1 MAEKKQE
8 NKYKNKKKKSKAAET
23 QKSEKTPSGW
33 NTTDE
38 DEIRRRCLRAEAEPM
53 KVVNLNPVIP
63 YFSDF
68 TVESNTSQIYRVEIR
83 SLGERLNSCSC
94 PDYDSNGLSTCKHVE
109 KVLLTLKKRGKRK
122 FKIASQ
128 AGSLRVEIY
137 VDPAD
142 SHTKIMW
149 PQGEIPELNFLKDFF
164 SASGNLLSEG
174 KTALPVVLRL
184 LHNQPETVREKVRLS
199 TRLQIVLAESLDFTQ
214 KIETRAFFLTDV
226 ADGKYSLEVAKVPLY
241 DYQKQGILHLAFL
254 ERAIL
259 ADEMGLGKTAQ
270 AIGAAELLRKLRGI
284 RKVLVI
290 SPTSLKAEWEEQ
302 IAKFVDLPSLIIE
315 GKRGERLR
323 QYQQESFFYLTNYE
337 QIVRDREDIQRL
349 IRPDLVILDEAQ
361 RIKNWRTKTAMR
373 LKQLESPYAF
383 VLTGTPLENRI
394 DDIYSIVQFLY
405 PKLFGPLFRFNREFY
420 ELDEHGKPIGYKN
433 LHLLHQRLKPILL
446 RRLKKDIE
454 DQLPDKTVTNYFV
467 QMSKEQSIRYKEYND
482 AVASIVSRAKKRPL
496 LEEEFK
502 KLQMSLSAMR
512 MLCDTPYI
520 LDENCRVCPKLQEL
534 ESIFDEIPEDG
545 DTKVII
551 FSEWERMLFLVRDL
565 LEKMNIEYAWHTGS
579 VHQRKRREEIDRFKE
594 KKECGVFL
602 STDCGAVGLNLQV
615 ANVVI
620 NLDLPWNPAKLE
632 QRIARAWRK
641 HQTKKVQVINLI
653 SEGTIEHRMLGVLD
667 LKQKLSN
674 NILDFGDVEAMEMPS
689 GRKVFMDQLN
699 KIMGTATSYAT
710 KTEEKTPPTQGEPL
724 DLFQQEVLARFK
736 PRLHQL
742 TLFPDGEGNQTLFA
756 VIEGDL
762 THPREQMQQMMKEI
776 EPNGT
781 FRLEVMDRI
790 SFEAIQRL
798 CKAGVLSFN
807 QEKARSLYH
816 SPKPNPSHGA
826 EQQKRLKLAQ
836 QYQESI
842 DRKERMAS
850 LLIEGE
856 FYEEALAPLQE
867 VFELSLK
874 AFAALMDSSL
884 NLKEEISLVFIEQEL
899 VAKKGFSPDVIA
911 IANQLRQG
919 VKPIDKNQVVELFKK
934 IQSLTEFLESKMNKF
949 NLEKAA

>member
-8 NKYKNKKKKSKAAET
+8 QKHKKKKSKAAET
-23 QKSEKTPSGW
+23 QKAEKIPSGW

-38 DEIRRRCLRAEAEPM
+38 DEIRRRCLRAEAESM
-53 KVVNLNPVIP
+53 KVTNLRPTIP

-68 TVESNTSQIYRVEIR
+68 TVESKTSQIYRVEIR
-83 SLGERLNSCSC
+83 SLSEYLNSCSC
-94 PDYDSNGLSTCKHVE
+94 PDYDSNGLGTCKHVE
-109 KVLLTLKKRGKRK
+109 KVLLTLKKKGKRK
-122 FKIASQ
+122 FKAASQ
-128 AGSLRVEIY
+128 MGSTRIEIY
-137 VDPAD
+137 VHPAD
-142 SHTKIMW
+142 NQIKIMW
-149 PQGEIPELNFLKDFF
+149 PQEDIPELVFLKDFF
-164 SASGNLLSEG
+164 SARGSLISEG
-174 KTALPVVLRL
+174 KIVLPVITRL
-184 LHNQPETVREKVRLS
+184 LHKEPEVVREKVRLS
-199 TRLQIVLAESLDFTQ
+199 ARLQTVLEESLDFTQ
-214 KIETRAFFLTDV
+214 KMAERDFFLTDV
-226 ADGKYSLEVAKVPLY
+226 AEGKYSLEVAKVPLY
-241 DYQKQGILHLAFL
+241 DYQKQGMLHLAFL

-259 ADEMGLGKTAQ
+259 ADEMGLGKTVQ
-270 AIGAAELLRKLRGI
+270 AIGAAKLLRKLRGI
-284 RKVLVI
+284 QKVLVV
-290 SPTSLKAEWEEQ
+290 SPTSLKGEWEEQ

-315 GKRGERLR
+315 GKRSERLS
-323 QYQQESFFYLTNYE
+323 QYQQASFFYLTNYE
-337 QIVRDREDIQRL
+337 QVVRDREDIQRL
-349 IRPDLVILDEAQ
+349 IMPELVILDEAQ

-394 DDIYSIVQFLY
+394 DDIYSLVQFLY

-420 ELDEHGKPIGYKN
+420 ELDKHGKPMGYKN

-454 DQLPDKTVTNYFV
+454 DQLPDRTVTNYFV
-467 QMSKEQSIRYKEYND
+467 KMSKEQSLRYKEYND
-482 AVASIVSRAKKRPL
+482 VVASIVSRAKKRPL

-502 KLQMSLSAMR
+502 KLQMSLAAMR

-520 LDENCRVCPKLQEL
+520 LDEGCRICPKLQEL

-545 DTKVII
+545 DTQVII

-565 LEKMNIEYAWHTGS
+565 MDKMNIEYAWHTGS
-579 VHQRKRREEIDRFKE
+579 VHQRKRRGEIHRFKE
-594 KKECGVFL
+594 RKECRVFL

-615 ANVVI
+615 ANIVI

-641 HQTKKVQVINLI
+641 HQTKSVQVINLI

-674 NILDFGDVEAMEMPS
+674 NVLDFGDVETMEMPS

-699 KIMGTATSYAT
+699 KIMGTATSCS
-710 KTEEKTPPTQGEPL
+710 TEAEKETPTTQEDPL

-756 VIEGDL
+756 VLEGDP
-762 THPREQMQQMMKEI
+762 THAREQMQQMIKETD
-776 EPNGT
+776 PHGT

-790 SFEAIQRL
+790 SFEATQRL
-798 CKAGVLSFN
+798 CKAGILSFN
-807 QEKARSLYH
+807 QEKAKSLYH
-816 SPKPNPSHGA
+816 SHKTTLSHDE

-836 QYQESI
+836 QYQELI
-842 DRKERMAS
+842 ERKERMAS
-850 LLIEGE
+850 LLIEGQ
-856 FYEEALAPLQE
+856 FYEEALAPLQD

-874 AFAALMDSSL
+874 AFTTLTGSSITP
-884 NLKEEISLVFIEQEL
+884 KEEIPLALIEQEL
-899 VAKKGFSPDVIA
+899 VAKKGFPPDVTA
-911 IANQLRQG
+911 IANQMRQEFRL
-919 VKPIDKNQVVELFKK
+919 VDKTQVVELFKK
-934 IQSLTEFLESKMNKF
+934 VQSLTEFLENEVNKF
-949 NLEKAA
+949 NLKKAA